1 MRGKE
6 QLSAIKKDIDE
17 HVGEKVVVK
26 ANSGRKKFVVKEG
39 ILEKTYPNIFIV
51 RVEGNDNTT
60 RTISYSYSD
69 ILTQTVQIIF
79 KPKSVAMWKSCFQD
93 FLFLCKKNLNLS
105 AWHLSLSFLGV
116 MGLAAIFLGG

>member
-26 ANSGRKKFVVKEG
+26 ANSGRKKFTVKEG

-79 KPKSVAMWKSCFQD
+79 KPKSVAM
-93 FLFLCKKNLNLS
+93 
-105 AWHLSLSFLGV
+105 
-116 MGLAAIFLGG
+116 